1 MKSKDEVLS
10 SLLLEQSTL
19 ELKIDNL
26 SKFLNSEDFNSLLGT
41 DQEWLLNQQLEV
53 MLSYDDILKARIA
66 DLKKK

>member
-1 MKSKDEVLS
+1 MKYKDEVLS
-10 SLLLEQSTL
+10 LLLLEQSTL

>member
-26 SKFLNSEDFNSLLGT
+26 SKFLNSEDFNSLLRT

>member
-26 SKFLNSEDFNSLLGT
+26 NKFLNSEDFNSLLGT

>member
-53 MLSYDDILKARIA
+53 MLSYDDVLKARIA